1 MENSLLP
8 ATNVLSLFA
17 DPATSTKGEREI
29 RSALSAKL
37 DTNASKVGIIFY
49 PYINSHWISP
59 THFSEFEAN
68 ILFDWQVVLGLKV
81 MRKRMTLMT

>member
-17 DPATSTKGEREI
+17 DPAMSMREEREI
-29 RSALSAKL
+29 RHALSAKL
-37 DTNASKVGIIFY
+37 DTNASKVSIVLICLCKFSLDETY
-49 PYINSHWISP
+49 PFH
-59 THFSEFEAN
+59 